1 MSCGRQLGR
10 ILSVTPNE
18 QLTGRIAGAVMSY
31 VLVPT
36 GNETRLLLKVVTA
49 PGRWIAPPVSIGD
62 LVMARRQLLNFK
74 HLAEQP

>member
-1 MSCGRQLGR
+1 M
-10 ILSVTPNE
+10 TPDE

-49 PGRWIAPPVSIGD
+49 SGRWIAPLVSIGD
-62 LVMARRQLLNFK
+62 LVMTRRQLLNFK